1 MKTALTILLTTILA
15 FATVAFSG
23 QKIQDIP
30 WDEAN
35 IKRLRAVDKPEVLS
49 FFNEDLSP
57 GERYSESD
65 FDFFEHHWY
74 PAGGG
79 KYELAITSQSGPDIG
94 YLTFY
99 WQDAPGKIR
108 SQEFARAGDASDSW
122 YWEENGPDVIDVN
135 GDGVPEVIDLDDI
148 DNHPPPQRTKFIPGG
163 MWPRVYRLRD
173 GKYVEASRDFPAFY
187 DKTVFPMIDKAM
199 AKAQQDFKDVQTSI
213 LAPNIDPNE
222 LRKEARRQLERTLA
236 GLIMCRDK
244 ILRVLG
250 RDPNAGLAQ
259 AREWIS
265 NPDPVMVDNARVVFQ
280 DIGGHDEEVR
290 AARLATDRASKNWP
304 NKAW

>member
-1 MKTALTILLTTILA
+1 
-15 FATVAFSG
+15 
-23 QKIQDIP
+23 
-30 WDEAN
+30 
-35 IKRLRAVDKPEVLS
+35 
-49 FFNEDLSP
+49 
-57 GERYSESD
+57 
-65 FDFFEHHWY
+65 
-74 PAGGG
+74 
-79 KYELAITSQSGPDIG
+79 
-94 YLTFY
+94 
-99 WQDAPGKIR
+99 
-108 SQEFARAGDASDSW
+108 
-122 YWEENGPDVIDVN
+122 
-135 GDGVPEVIDLDDI
+135 
-148 DNHPPPQRTKFIPGG
+148 
-163 MWPRVYRLRD
+163 
-173 GKYVEASRDFPAFY
+173 
-187 DKTVFPMIDKAM
+187 MIDKAM

-259 AREWIS
+259 AREWMS